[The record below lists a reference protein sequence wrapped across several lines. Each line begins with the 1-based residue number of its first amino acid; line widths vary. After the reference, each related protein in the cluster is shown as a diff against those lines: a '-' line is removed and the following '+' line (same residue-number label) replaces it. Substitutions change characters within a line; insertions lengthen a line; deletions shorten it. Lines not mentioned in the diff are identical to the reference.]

1 MFYLQLSHLY
11 EVLPEG
17 HDTPALE
24 TACCVEVETMFI
36 LKRVGCFGSIMVPQC
51 TSLFVGNFSAC
62 HYLSSPKRHS
72 PYSSVDSERYS
83 SLVKAVMSSK
93 VSSQTPENLQE
104 EDEHFYGPVVKARKP
119 SSGPEVRVPKN
130 LHPFLN
136 CEETVETEEAES
148 GPPTRILLN
157 RGKHRSSVPSVTRIL
172 QQTLSPE
179 QIFYL
184 ERWKRKMIA
193 QLGEEGFK
201 EYSQNLFRQGKL
213 FHSAVEDTLMSDAT
227 SMDKESSEKA
237 EYQPDVQGYMESIS
251 HVLADVSAVRATE
264 STVQHAEL
272 NYLGILDCVA
282 RYREAQTILEQ
293 HTFDNPIQVAAYAG
307 ALNSDGNYKY
317 QVENGLIVVAYKDG
331 SPAHAHQLSSELM
344 LKYWTTWL
352 LRQVRLQV
360 LLWKRDEICEERAF
374 P

>member
-1 MFYLQLSHLY
+1 
-11 EVLPEG
+11 
-17 HDTPALE
+17 
-24 TACCVEVETMFI
+24 MFI
-36 LKRVGCFGSIMVPQC
+36 LKRVGCVGSIMVPQC

-62 HYLSSPKRHS
+62 HCLSSTKRHS
-72 PYSSVDSERYS
+72 PYSSVDIERYS

-104 EDEHFYGPVVKARKP
+104 EDEHIYGPVVKAQKP
-119 SSGPEVRVPKN
+119 SSGSEVRVPKH

-148 GPPTRILLN
+148 GPPARILLN
-157 RGKHRSSVPSVTRIL
+157 RGKYRSPVPSVTRIL
-172 QQTLSPE
+172 QQTLSRE
-179 QIFYL
+179 QIFFL

-201 EYSQNLFRQGKL
+201 EYSQNLFSQGQL
-213 FHSAVEDTLMSDAT
+213 FHSAVEDTLISDAT

-237 EYQPDVQGYMESIS
+237 EFQPDVQGYMESIS

-272 NYLGILDCVA
+272 NYLGIVDCVA
-282 RYREAQTILEQ
+282 RYRGVLCLIDWKTSEKPKPFLSN
-293 HTFDNPIQVAAYAG
+293 TFDNPIQVAAYAG

-344 LKYWTTWL
+344 LKYWATWL
-352 LRQVRLQV
+352 LRLENFTEQSTSQASSSFVE
-360 LLWKRDEICEERAF
+360 KR
-374 P
+374 

>member
-1 MFYLQLSHLY
+1 MYL
-11 EVLPEG
+11 
-17 HDTPALE
+17 
-24 TACCVEVETMFI
+24 
-36 LKRVGCFGSIMVPQC
+36 LKRVGCVGSIVVPQC

-62 HYLSSPKRHS
+62 HCLSSPKRHS
-72 PYSSVDSERYS
+72 PYNSVDSERYS

-93 VSSQTPENLQE
+93 ISSQTPETLQV
-104 EDEHFYGPVVKARKP
+104 EDEHIYGPVVNAQTP
-119 SSGPEVRVPKN
+119 ASEPEVRVPKT
-130 LHPFLN
+130 LHPFSH
-136 CEETVETEEAES
+136 CEETVETEETES
-148 GPPTRILLN
+148 GPPARILLN
-157 RGKHRSSVPSVTRIL
+157 RGQGRSSVPSVTRIL

-201 EYSQNLFRQGKL
+201 VYSQNLFRQGKL
-213 FHSAVEDTLMSDAT
+213 FHSAVEDILISDAT
-227 SMDKESSEKA
+227 SIGEKSSEKA
-237 EYQPDVQGYMESIS
+237 VFQPEVLGYMESIS

-272 NYLGILDCVA
+272 NYLGIVDCVA
-282 RYREAQTILEQ
+282 RYRGVLCLIDWKTSEKPKPFLSN
-293 HTFDNPIQVAAYAG
+293 TFDNPIQVAAYAG

-344 LKYWTTWL
+344 LQYWKMWL
-352 LRQVRLQV
+352 IRLENFPEQRSSDASSSFV
-360 LLWKRDEICEERAF
+360 QKR
-374 P
+374 